1 MTELSV
7 VVLCYHSGK
16 TILPF
21 FNKLREVLENL
32 HVEYEIVLVA
42 NDFAESKDETIEIVA
57 QLALDQPRVK
67 PVTLIKEGMMGWDM
81 LQGMNSCSGKYI
93 CVIDGDG
100 QFPIESVAEV
110 YSVIKDSDFDIV
122 KTYRVKRHDGSYRIF
137 LSSVYNLLFTLI
149 YPGLHSKDVNSKPK
163 ILTRDVYSRL
173 NLQST
178 DWFIDA
184 EIMIAAR
191 ALKLKIKEVPITFS
205 ANASRKSFVK
215 VSAIIEFVLN
225 MVRFKFRRR
234 KK

>member
-1 MTELSV
+1 
-7 VVLCYHSGK
+7 
-16 TILPF
+16 
-21 FNKLREVLENL
+21 
-32 HVEYEIVLVA
+32 
-42 NDFAESKDETIEIVA
+42 
-57 QLALDQPRVK
+57 
-67 PVTLIKEGMMGWDM
+67 MGWDM

-191 ALKLKIKEVPITFS
+191 DLKLKIKEVPITFS

>member
-184 EIMIAAR
+184 EINDCCPR
-191 ALKLKIKEVPITFS
+191 FEV
-205 ANASRKSFVK
+205 
-215 VSAIIEFVLN
+215 ED
-225 MVRFKFRRR
+225 
-234 KK
+234 

>member
-21 FNKLREVLENL
+21 FNKLREVLDNL

-191 ALKLKIKEVPITFS
+191 DLKLKIKEVPITFS

>member
-21 FNKLREVLENL
+21 FNKLREVLDNL

-191 ALKLKIKEVPITFS
+191 DLKLKIKEVPITFS

-215 VSAIIEFVLN
+215 IDAIAEFVLN
-225 MVRFKFRRR
+225 MVRFRFRKR

>member
-191 ALKLKIKEVPITFS
+191 DLKLKIKEVPITFS

>member
-7 VVLCYHSGK
+7 VVLCYHSGE

-21 FNKLREVLENL
+21 FDKLSEVLENL
-32 HVEYEIVLVA
+32 HIEYEIVLVA
-42 NDFAESKDETIEIVA
+42 NDFAESKDETIKIVT
-57 QLALDQPRVK
+57 QLASNQPNVIPITR
-67 PVTLIKEGMMGWDM
+67 IKEGMMGWDM
-81 LQGMNSCSGKYI
+81 LQGMNTCSGKYI

-110 YSVIKDSDFDIV
+110 FSVIKDSDYDIV
-122 KTYRVKRHDGSYRIF
+122 KTYRVKRHDGTYRIL
-137 LSSVYNLLFTLI
+137 LSSIYNLLFRLL

-163 ILTRDVYSRL
+163 ILPRDVFSRL

-191 ALKLKIKEVPITFS
+191 DQKLMIKEIPITFS

-215 VSAIIEFVLN
+215 INAIVEFILN
-225 MVRFKFRRR
+225 MIKFRFKKNRG
-234 KK
+234 